1 MNKKGG
7 MMNKY
12 YKVLDKNNCAKDG
25 GSFDYTEYINSGKEV
40 PRIED
45 ISLCN
50 KGYHLTQY
58 WNFCVI
64 AEDNLIYEVEAI
76 DVLKN
81 DEVGVEEKIVCKSFK
96 FIKQYKP
103 IYDNNLNTGYYNTG
117 YYNTGNRNT
126 GYYNTGNCN
135 TGICNTGYCNT
146 GICNTGYRNTG
157 DYNTGNHNTGNYNTG
172 YYNTGYRN
180 TGDYNTGNCNTGICN
195 TGYRNTGICNTG
207 YYNTGNLNTGSFN
220 TKKPKYTQ
228 LFNKNILFSE
238 YKKIEFPKYFY
249 FELKEDYKKSW
260 IESFNNASKEE
271 VEDTIKLPNFS
282 YKIFEEITGIS
293 KKMIQER
300 LK

>member
-58 WNFCVI
+58 WNFWVT
-64 AEDNLIYEVEAI
+64 AEDNLIYEVEPI

-135 TGICNTGYCNT
+135 TGICNTGYRNT

-157 DYNTGNHNTGNYNTG
+157 DYNTG
-172 YYNTGYRN
+172 
-180 TGDYNTGNCNTGICN
+180 DYNTGD
-195 TGYRNTGICNTG
+195 
-207 YYNTGNLNTGSFN
+207 YNTGNLNTGSFN